1 MFQSFYIYN
10 ESNFQT
16 ILDITDTS
24 DETSKEDDSSIDS
37 DFVSQDESLSIESDL
52 ESIYSE
58 LSYLS
63 SIDSDFESSVDDNE
77 ANTTDDETIDS
88 NPMYVSSGIT
98 VKLMDEELYEGNND
112 EENDDTELAAIIE
125 VQRRSTNYTDTFTR
139 KIYRKK
145 TNYYEKIINLS
156 IAVVTFAVIL
166 NWFS

>member
-63 SIDSDFESSVDDNE
+63 SDSDFESSSVDDNE

-98 VKLMDEELYEGNND
+98 VKLMDEQLYEGNND
-112 EENDDTELAAIIE
+112 EETDDTELAAIIE

-145 TNYYEKIINLS
+145 TDYYEKIINLS

>member
-1 MFQSFYIYN
+1 MFPSFYIYN
-10 ESNFQT
+10 ENNFQT

-24 DETSKEDDSSIDS
+24 DETSIEDDSSIDS
-37 DFVSQDESLSIESDL
+37 DFVSQDDSLSIESDL

-58 LSYLS
+58 LSYLP